1 MSLPPLVVDLDGTL
15 LRSDLLLETALLFVR
30 EQPWRA
36 GSLFVWLG
44 RGKALLKQQL
54 AQHTSLDVTTLP
66 YDSAVLSLIATAR
79 GQGRRIVL
87 ATASHR
93 LLADQVASHLGVFD
107 EVLAT
112 ADDHNL
118 SAAAKRDALVARFGA
133 RGFDY
138 VGNATDD
145 LPVWQAA
152 REAWLANAGA
162 GVQQRARQLATV
174 GGVLDS
180 RPSSWFDWLQA
191 LRLHQWLKNLL
202 IFVPLFAA
210 HRHGQAGLLVTALL
224 AFVGFGLCAS
234 AIYVVNDLLDLPDDR
249 RHPTKRRRPFAAGHL
264 GILQGMVV
272 APLLLLAAFTLALLK
287 LPLLY
292 TLTLA
297 GYAVLTTVYSFWLKR
312 KMVIDVI
319 TLAVLYTLRI
329 VAGAVALDIPLSFWL
344 LAFSMFMFLSLAL
357 VKRYAELVG
366 LAVNGTGSQQKVRGY
381 FIDDLPML
389 ASLGSGAGYMAVM
402 VLALYI
408 NDSRTAQLYRHPQF
422 IWLACPL
429 LLVWIV
435 RAWMLAHR
443 DAMNE
448 DPVIFAVRDHISLI
462 IGALMLLVFWI
473 AA

>member
-1 MSLPPLVVDLDGTL
+1 MTEHTDGVASPRGANDSVTAEDFKVIAASSVGSVFELLDFFL
-15 LRSDLLLETALLFVR
+15 Y
-30 EQPWRA
+30 
-36 GSLFVWLG
+36 GSLAVILSKHFFSGV
-44 RGKALLKQQL
+44 
-54 AQHTSLDVTTLP
+54 DETT
-66 YDSAVLSLIATAR
+66 
-79 GQGRRIVL
+79 
-87 ATASHR
+87 
-93 LLADQVASHLGVFD
+93 
-107 EVLAT
+107 
-112 ADDHNL
+112 
-118 SAAAKRDALVARFGA
+118 
-133 RGFDY
+133 
-138 VGNATDD
+138 
-145 LPVWQAA
+145 
-152 REAWLANAGA
+152 
-162 GVQQRARQLATV
+162 
-174 GGVLDS
+174 
-180 RPSSWFDWLQA
+180 
-191 LRLHQWLKNLL
+191 
-202 IFVPLFAA
+202 
-210 HRHGQAGLLVTALL
+210 
-224 AFVGFGLCAS
+224 
-234 AIYVVNDLLDLPDDR
+234 
-249 RHPTKRRRPFAAGHL
+249 
-264 GILQGMVV
+264 
-272 APLLLLAAFTLALLK
+272 AFTLALLK